1 MGCLEQKV
9 PFQMPTV
16 SLKHLLSRNFGN
28 HRNQTMHPN
37 QPIRVAA
44 ILAVR
49 THSEHAACGM
59 QTVAAVCL
67 TVTAALVLRDNETRI
82 PNNRRASL
90 RAVQHRSTRQSAFTK
105 ETNAIGKMVLQP
117 RRCRPLK
124 KMATAN

>member
-1 MGCLEQKV
+1 
-9 PFQMPTV
+9 
-16 SLKHLLSRNFGN
+16 
-28 HRNQTMHPN
+28 MHPN

-44 ILAVR
+44 ILTVR

-82 PNNRRASL
+82 PDKRRASV
-90 RAVQHRSTRQSAFTK
+90 RAAQHRSTRQSAFTK

-117 RRCRPLK
+117 RSCRLLK